1 MYVSKRNRRGM
12 IYLIAILLLVS
23 FAPRLL
29 VGFQNN
35 KLSLS
40 YSELKSAEENLRS
53 KVDQSSK
60 SWKKKRNKG
69 NRYHRPSSKFD
80 PNEYSKE
87 DWMRLGLSEKQSD
100 VVLRFTEKGVHSNV
114 ELKKIF
120 VIPDALF
127 ELIKDSTEYK
137 WTDKSNSASHK
148 LDNKSRVTKEI
159 YDLNTADKDQLM
171 SLPGIGD
178 YFSDKIIAF
187 RDKLGG
193 FHSKSQLLEVW
204 NFTEEKY
211 FNIESLIKVE
221 GEVKKININ
230 TCSMEELKQHPYL
243 RYAQANSIVKMRMQ
257 SGGYTEISDIKRSKL
272 IDKELFE
279 KIKPY
284 LTTK

>member
-1 MYVSKRNRRGM
+1 M

-23 FAPRLL
+23 FTPRLL

-35 KLSLS
+35 KLSWS
-40 YSELKSAEENLRS
+40 YSELKSAEENLQS
-53 KVDQSSK
+53 KVDQSSR
-60 SWKKKRNKG
+60 SWKKKRDKR

-100 VVLRFTEKGVHSNV
+100 VVLRFTKKGVHSNV

-137 WTDKSNSASHK
+137 WTPKSNSASDK
-148 LDNKSRVTKEI
+148 LDNKSRVPKEI
-159 YDLNTADKDQLM
+159 YDLNTVDKGQLM

-204 NFTEEKY
+204 NFSEEKY
-211 FNIESLIKVE
+211 FKIESLVKVE

-230 TCSMEELKQHPYL
+230 TCSMEELKRHPYL
-243 RYAQANSIVKMRMQ
+243 RYAEANSIVKMRMQ

-272 IDKELFE
+272 IDQELFE

>member
-23 FAPRLL
+23 FTPRLL

-35 KLSLS
+35 KLSWS
-40 YSELKSAEENLRS
+40 YSELKSAEEDLRS
-53 KVDQSSK
+53 KGDQSSR
-60 SWKKKRNKG
+60 SWKKKSKV
-69 NRYHRPSSKFD
+69 NRYHPPSSKFD

-100 VVLRFTEKGVHSNV
+100 VVLRFTEKGVHSNG

-120 VIPDALF
+120 VIPAALF

-137 WTDKSNSASHK
+137 WIPKGNSASNE
-148 LDNKSRVTKEI
+148 LDNKTRVTKEI

-211 FNIESLIKVE
+211 FKIESLVKVE

-230 TCSMEELKQHPYL
+230 TCSIEELKQHPYL
-243 RYAQANSIVKMRMQ
+243 RYTEANSIVKMRMQ

-272 IDKELFE
+272 IDQELFE